1 MKEVLIP
8 NTVRFVVYEA
18 LDEIIMEKYLESVI
32 GNLTAELAGNK

>member
-32 GNLTAELAGNK
+32 GNLTAELAGNT